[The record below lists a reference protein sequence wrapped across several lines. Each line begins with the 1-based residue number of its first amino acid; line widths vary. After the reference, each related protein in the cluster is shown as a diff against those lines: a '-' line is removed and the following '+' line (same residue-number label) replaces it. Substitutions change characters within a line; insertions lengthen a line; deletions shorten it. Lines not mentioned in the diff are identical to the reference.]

1 MIDSK
6 VFVID
11 TDVAVRVSRGKGE
24 DLGAETIDDGW
35 RSDCWCTSVASTS
48 GAPGESA
55 GQSGSGGHSSRTDR
69 VGYSRD
75 ASVGRIV
82 DLSRG
87 LRSRT
92 DSQKRRYGHGLARSF
107 HSGRIAGSYLD
118 KATDSG

>member
-1 MIDSK
+1 M
-6 VFVID
+6 VD
-11 TDVAVRVSRGKGE
+11 TDVAVRVSRGKGKN
-24 DLGAETIDDGW
+24 LGADTIDDGG

-55 GQSGSGGHSSRTDR
+55 GQSCSGGHSSRADR
-69 VGYSRD
+69 VGNSRD
-75 ASVGRIV
+75 ASVGRVV

-107 HSGRIAGSYLD
+107 HSGRIAGRFLH